1 MPSNWLSG
9 IILRIIFYLTSGWPK
24 LGGRWHISDH
34 PVWQPNSLFI
44 GTHASPLWGFVQSNA
59 RAVLTNGR
67 KNLDQQ
73 EKRRHKKKLRLVA
86 SKGIYWFRKPQEL
99 NCGTDFHR
107 PTSSHAFKIT
117 VRVSHPARLFA
128 EECANWFSLL
138 WPQVDQNPNPQH
150 WWIFKWVWRLR
161 TPTGDIIFPKGL
173 YKRPPSLSA
182 SFIDYNDHNYV
193 RYALACSSTYSRKS
207 ASARSHAYAVFTDF
221 PSFSAGLCPDHFRL
235 IPSTFFF
242 FNENRISD
250 FLRSRLAQVVKIHFG
265 KKKNIKKIP
274 ESLMYPFRRIRW

>member
-1 MPSNWLSG
+1 MAE
-9 IILRIIFYLTSGWPK
+9 RTSTNK
-24 LGGRWHISDH
+24 KRD
-34 PVWQPNSLFI
+34 
-44 GTHASPLWGFVQSNA
+44 GT
-59 RAVLTNGR
+59 
-67 KNLDQQ
+67 
-73 EKRRHKKKLRLVA
+73 KKKLRLVA

-138 WPQVDQNPNPQH
+138 WPQVDQDPNPQH
-150 WWIFKWVWRLR
+150 LWIFKWVWRLR

-173 YKRPPSLSA
+173 YKRPLLLLA

-250 FLRSRLAQVVKIHFG
+250 FLRSRLAQVVQIHFG
-265 KKKNIKKIP
+265 KKKKHQNNSGIVDVSLPTDPLIGLSSGIDGKKQCGRNLGSWPVRTILG
-274 ESLMYPFRRIRW
+274 SV

>member
-1 MPSNWLSG
+1 MAE
-9 IILRIIFYLTSGWPK
+9 RTSTNK
-24 LGGRWHISDH
+24 KRD
-34 PVWQPNSLFI
+34 
-44 GTHASPLWGFVQSNA
+44 GT
-59 RAVLTNGR
+59 
-67 KNLDQQ
+67 
-73 EKRRHKKKLRLVA
+73 KKKLRLVA

-173 YKRPPSLSA
+173 YKRPLLLSA

-235 IPSTFFF
+235 IPSTFFLQWEPDIRF
-242 FNENRISD
+242 SEVSTCASCSNSFWKKKKKHRNNSGIVDVSLPTD
-250 FLRSRLAQVVKIHFG
+250 PLIGLSSGIDG
-265 KKKNIKKIP
+265 KKQCGRNLGSWPVRTILG
-274 ESLMYPFRRIRW
+274 SV